1 MELPPRDFES
11 RASTNSAIPALEWTG
26 NYNRPLT
33 WGFAMRSILCC
44 LLLAS
49 GFVAAQAPDPSAAIV
64 QYDRPDREQYL
75 LQGAKKEG
83 EVTVYTSLIQED
95 LIALSTAFEKKY
107 GVKVKGWRASSEKV
121 LQRAVTEARANRS
134 DADIIETNG
143 PELEA
148 MYREKV
154 LQPLRSPHLKDLLPQ
169 AIRPHGQWVGTR
181 INMFVQTYNTKLVA
195 KDEVPKS
202 YADLANPRW
211 KGRLGIEAEDEDW
224 FAMVVTELGEEKGL
238 QTFREI
244 AKNGFSVRKGHT
256 LLAGLV
262 ASGEI
267 PFALT
272 TYSHGAEKMKQK
284 GAPVEWFA
292 IPPAIGRANGVA
304 LARKPA
310 HPHAAALFADF
321 ILSPEGQV
329 ILEKGGYVPANLKV
343 ANPAQKLQ
351 LKSVDPAVVLDQSDK
366 WKKLYGE
373 IILGNAR

>member
-1 MELPPRDFES
+1 LRTF
-11 RASTNSAIPALEWTG
+11 
-26 NYNRPLT
+26 
-33 WGFAMRSILCC
+33 CC
-44 LLLAS
+44 LLLLLATFAS
-49 GFVAAQAPDPSAAIV
+49 AQKPDPASPHPANVV
-64 QYDRPDREQYL
+64 QYDRPDREQFL
-75 LQGAKKEG
+75 LRGAKMEG
-83 EVTVYTSLIQED
+83 EVVVYTSLIQED
-95 LIALSTAFEKKY
+95 LIALSAAFEKQY

-121 LQRAVTEARANRS
+121 LQRAVTEARANRR
-134 DADIIETNG
+134 DADVIETNG

-148 MYREKV
+148 LYREKV
-154 LQPLRSPHLKDLLPQ
+154 LQPVHSPHLKDLMPQ
-169 AIRPHGQWVGTR
+169 ASRPHSHWVGTR
-181 INMFVQTYNTKLVA
+181 INMFVQSYNTKLVS

-202 YADLANPRW
+202 YADLAHPRW

-224 FAMVVTELGEEKGL
+224 FAMVVTSMGEEQGL
-238 QTFREI
+238 RTFREI

-304 LARKPA
+304 IAKNPA
-310 HPHAAALFADF
+310 HPYAAALFLDF
-321 ILSPEGQV
+321 ILSPAGQA

-343 ANPAQKLQ
+343 PNPAQNLP
-351 LKSVDPAVVLDQSDK
+351 LKSVDPALVLDQGEK
-366 WKKLYGE
+366 WKKLYAE
-373 IILGNAR
+373 IFLGNTR